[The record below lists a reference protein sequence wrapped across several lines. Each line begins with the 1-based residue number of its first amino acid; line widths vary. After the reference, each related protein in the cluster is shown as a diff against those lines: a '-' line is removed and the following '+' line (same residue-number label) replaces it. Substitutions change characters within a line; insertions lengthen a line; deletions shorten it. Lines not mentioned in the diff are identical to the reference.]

1 MISWIAKRFCGTKGQ
16 GFNGMGKGIAIV
28 SFFHSKATQ
37 SKKKNTITRLWDE
50 SGNWCETSEGI
61 AAIAISYFESLYTSS
76 HSSRI
81 SEVTNT
87 ILARVTN
94 EMIKT

>member
-1 MISWIAKRFCGTKGQ
+1 MISWITKRSYGTKGQ

-50 SGNWCETSEGI
+50 SGNWCESSDGI
-61 AAIAISYFESLYTSS
+61 AAVAISYFEKLYTSS
-76 HSSRI
+76 HPSRI
-81 SEVTNT
+81 SEVTVT
-87 ILARVTN
+87 ISARVTD
-94 EMIKT
+94 EMN